1 MSETTTI
8 RELSAKDSARIK
20 CQPPYGETCNN
31 QAVVSD
37 RVGLSFFYHCEEH
50 AHQQPSRFSRPPTQ
64 PRDDAAQPPSQTGQ
78 HTPTP
83 WAVGDPIGSRLYAG
97 GKLIGDMHQILKYEN
112 GVESTD
118 NYEAWANAA
127 FIVRAVNS
135 HAALVEALLE
145 GMGDT
150 DGWKAKAAGALALAE
165 GKGE

>member
-1 MSETTTI
+1 
-8 RELSAKDSARIK
+8 
-20 CQPPYGETCNN
+20 
-31 QAVVSD
+31 
-37 RVGLSFFYHCEEH
+37 
-50 AHQQPSRFSRPPTQ
+50 
-64 PRDDAAQPPSQTGQ
+64 
-78 HTPTP
+78 
-83 WAVGDPIGSRLYAG
+83 LYAG

-165 GKGE
+165 GKGEWCWLFVSVMNVSLAMRFGWLRKPLTVVVRLKKSTFAVNANEGLTVLLMLVGIGVRKKLAVANEQTDVESKRATNRH